1 MYKALNNVVEADE
14 TECSGENKAE
24 RFCRRNHCTVPE

>member
-14 TECSGENKAE
+14 SEFSGKNKAE
-24 RFCRRNHCTVPE
+24 NVCRRNHCTVPE